1 MTRITCFSSQTSTG
15 RSQSK
20 AVKETEKQI
29 QDLLAG
35 LLQDVSKNYQ
45 KRWKNI
51 SLMQWCK
58 QGRTFDFMLNDC
70 KIRIT
75 LECSWTSNI
84 TDYNNLGILELFY
97 RISSSILSKSHH
109 LCKLQT
115 MTTKFMKRRTKV
127 LKSNIGNEHGE
138 FLS

>member
-58 QGRTFDFMLNDC
+58 QRRTFDFMLNDC

-97 RISSSILSKSHH
+97 RISSSILSKSSSFVQVTNYDHEIYE
-109 LCKLQT
+109 K
-115 MTTKFMKRRTKV
+115 KN
-127 LKSNIGNEHGE
+127 KSFEIHYW
-138 FLS
+138 